1 MAQTIEETR
10 GPTMT
15 VDEAAALL
23 GISRGLAFEAV
34 KRGEL
39 PHLRIGKRILIVRSR
54 LEALL
59 EGDTNAP
66 EQTAA

>member
-39 PHLRIGKRILIVRSR
+39 PHLRIGKRILIVRSM